1 MDNKFDG
8 GGFKGTW
15 VCTGSNAD
23 ILRSIGSLLVF
34 LTFI

>member
-15 VCTGSNAD
+15 VCSSKAN